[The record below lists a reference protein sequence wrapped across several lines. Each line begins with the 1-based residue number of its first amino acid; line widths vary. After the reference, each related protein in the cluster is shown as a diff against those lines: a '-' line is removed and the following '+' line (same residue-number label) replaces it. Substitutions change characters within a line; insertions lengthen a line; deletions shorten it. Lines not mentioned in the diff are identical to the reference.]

1 MSVLLDELLELF
13 HIGHAPYHR
22 EDIKLTDLA
31 NEVAEFVN
39 SITQKPEVKIEF
51 EQNLPL
57 VYGDRRRLREV
68 LQILIGNAIKFST
81 GKRVQ
86 HINIGSRKQGNEV
99 IIFVEDNGIGIDPN
113 YHQRVFRLFERLN
126 PSIEGSGV
134 GLTLAHR
141 ILEQHGGRVWVESK
155 ENGSGST
162 FYFTIP
168 RQELHQSPV

>member
-68 LQILIGNAIKFST
+68 LQILIGNAIKFSA
-81 GKRVQ
+81 GKRVP

-99 IIFVEDNGIGIDPN
+99 IIFVEDNGIGIDPT
-113 YHQRVFRLFERLN
+113 YHPRVFRLFERLT
-126 PSIEGSGV
+126 PSI
-134 GLTLAHR
+134 
-141 ILEQHGGRVWVESK
+141 
-155 ENGSGST
+155 
-162 FYFTIP
+162 
-168 RQELHQSPV
+168 